1 MTEATDSAPTSWC
14 HLRQDKKGF
23 LRVTAK
29 LNNTTLPRQCNC
41 LAFILTSYGTCF
53 HSAKQQE
60 TLLKDFECFRY
71 RVRQVQ
77 VTVVAADRED
87 KFIPI
92 IQEVIELWA
101 SNQGGWWFDPI
112 EVASCG
118 QDELLASIIWTVG
131 HLAAAIAY
139 WWRESCGAHEAHSY
153 LMQTNVHK
161 GVPNL

>member
-23 LRVTAK
+23 LRIIAK
-29 LNNTTLPRQCNC
+29 LNNTTLRQQCNR
-41 LAFILTSYGTCF
+41 LVLILTSYRTCF
-53 HSAKQQE
+53 YSAKQQE
-60 TLLKDFECFRY
+60 TFLKGFECFRY

-77 VTVVAADRED
+77 VTVVSADGED

-101 SNQGGWWFDPI
+101 SSQGGWWFDPI

-118 QDELLASIIWTVG
+118 QDELLASIIRTVG
-131 HLAAAIAY
+131 HLAAAIVY
-139 WWRESCGAHEAHSY
+139 WWRESSGAHEALSY
-153 LMQTNVHK
+153 LMQTNLHK
-161 GVPNL
+161 GVPDL